1 MLFLAIAFFKQH
13 LPDQSSTDSEAPP
26 VPGTSLSSSS
36 HADKLPLE
44 KHQQD
49 VAEQSTSGK
58 DNNNDAEFIQCQ
70 LSAKWIE
77 VLQGQSP
84 VVLQNMTNK
93 AAYNGHVGKI
103 RNCTKSRFLIAV
115 HGVFFH
121 AEPVKIWVKHWHVR
135 LLDKPPLA
143 AKRVDVDRV
152 VVRASSTRGDFPL
165 AAVLEDDDRKWWISK
180 PGSFSQGRG
189 EEYLEF
195 EFASH
200 TVVRVM
206 GISIPPMPM
215 GPLSV
220 REFSV
225 EALVKQQWQAVS
237 PRLQTLDQTGLQ
249 EVALQ
254 LVDTRRLRVKCFA
267 SAAPMDSVG
276 LFQISFF

>member
-1 MLFLAIAFFKQH
+1 
-13 LPDQSSTDSEAPP
+13 
-26 VPGTSLSSSS
+26 
-36 HADKLPLE
+36 
-44 KHQQD
+44 
-49 VAEQSTSGK
+49 VAVQPTNGK
-58 DNNNDAEFIQCQ
+58 DSDDDAGLSQCQ

-77 VLQGQSP
+77 ALQGQSP

-93 AAYNGHVGKI
+93 VAYNGHVGKI
-103 RNCTKSRFLIAV
+103 KNCTRSRFLIAV

-121 AEPVKIWVKHWHVR
+121 AEPVKIWVKHRHVR
-135 LLDKPPLA
+135 LLEKPPA
-143 AKRVDVDRV
+143 AARRIDLDRV

-165 AAVLEDDDRKWWISK
+165 QTVLEDDDRKWWISK
-180 PGSFSQGRG
+180 PGSFSLGRG

-195 EFASH
+195 EFASS
-200 TVVRVM
+200 TFVQVM

-225 EALVKQQWQAVS
+225 EAHVKQRWQAIS

-254 LVDTRRLRVKCFA
+254 LVGTRRLRMKCFT